1 MSQRISGYDRRDHD
15 DYPTP
20 AWVTKALLP
29 HLPPE
34 DYRVWEPAAG
44 SGEMVKALV
53 EHGLFVCV
61 ATDIATGRDFL
72 VSPPPSSF
80 RGIVTNPPY
89 RLATEF
95 IERALS
101 LIPANG
107 FVAMLLRADFDSAKT
122 RRHLF
127 ADCRIFAKKIVL
139 TKRIRWIV
147 GSTGSPS
154 FNHAWFMW
162 DRAHRG
168 PAILAYD
175 AAGRMLSISAAG
187 AVATCGARTN
197 ERCRP

>member
-1 MSQRISGYDRRDHD
+1 MSQRNSGYERRDRD

-20 AWVTKALLP
+20 ACVTKVLVS

-44 SGEMVKALV
+44 SGAMVRALV
-53 EHGLFVCV
+53 EHGLFVV
-61 ATDIATGRDFL
+61 VPTDIETGHDFL
-72 VSPPPSSF
+72 VAPPPSIF

-95 IERALS
+95 IERALA

-107 FVAMLLRADFDSAKT
+107 FVAMLLRADFDSAQT

-127 ADCRIFAKKIVL
+127 ADCRLFSKKIVL
-139 TKRIRWIV
+139 TKRIRWIE

-154 FNHAWFMW
+154 FNHAWFLW

-168 PAILAYD
+168 SATLAYEPSSRPSQHKQLPD
-175 AAGRMLSISAAG
+175 NTAAMVHGDPRS
-187 AVATCGARTN
+187 
-197 ERCRP
+197 